1 MYIYTNNATEMLAS
15 AYPQFIR
22 NIISRLAN
30 VCNTK
35 IQIWY

>member
-22 NIISRLAN
+22 NIISRLAK
-30 VCNTK
+30 VCNMK
-35 IQIWY
+35 IQKSY